1 MRIKGMIIG
10 LMALFV
16 AGAFQSAAQDKKA
29 TEVLDAFREKSQAYQ
44 TIQVEFTYTME
55 NEKEDIF
62 EEFTGML
69 FIKGDS
75 YRLSIAGQ
83 LIICDGETI
92 WTYLEDA
99 EEIQINAV
107 EDDDES
113 ITPSRL
119 FTTYYDDHKSKY
131 AGESLQDGKTI
142 HAIEL
147 TPVSVKSYAKLL
159 LEIEKTSLQLVR
171 FVIADKSGTTF
182 TYVITKFATDIPV
195 GDDKFTF
202 NASAFPNAE
211 IIDMR

>member
-1 MRIKGMIIG
+1 M
-10 LMALFV
+10 L
-16 AGAFQSAAQDKKA
+16 AGTFQSIAQDKKA
-29 TEVLDAFREKSQAYQ
+29 TEILDAFKEKSQTYQ
-44 TIQVEFTYTME
+44 TIQVEFAYTME
-55 NEKEDIF
+55 NDKEDIF
-62 EEFTGML
+62 EEFNGIL

-119 FTTYYDDHKSKY
+119 FTTYYDDHKPKY
-131 AGESLQDGKTI
+131 AGESQQEGKTI
-142 HAIEL
+142 HSIEL
-147 TPVSVKSYAKLL
+147 TPVSVKSYAKIL
-159 LEIEKTSLQLVR
+159 LEIEKTSLEPVKINI
-171 FVIADKSGTTF
+171 FDKSGSTF
-182 TYVITKFATDIPV
+182 TYTITKFATDIPL

-202 NASAFPNAE
+202 NASAFPDAE